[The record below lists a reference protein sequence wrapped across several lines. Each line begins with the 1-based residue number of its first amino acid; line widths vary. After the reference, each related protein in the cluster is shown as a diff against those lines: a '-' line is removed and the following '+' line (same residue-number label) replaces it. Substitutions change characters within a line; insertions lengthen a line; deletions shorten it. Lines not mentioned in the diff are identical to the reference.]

1 MNFNLSNNNIMVK
14 PTLLVLAAGMGSR
27 YGSLKQMDGIKPNG
41 EAIIDYSV
49 YDAIRA
55 GFGKVV
61 FVIRH
66 SFEADFKEVFNAER
80 FGHKIDVEYVFQE
93 LDYLPEGFQLPAERV
108 KPWGTNHA
116 VMMAAEVIN
125 EPFAVINA
133 DDYYGANAF
142 YEIHEHLVNA
152 KDFDFCMVAYELD
165 KTLSENGTVARGICD
180 VKDGFLKDVVERTK
194 INSKGQFTEDG
205 EDWTQLPMDSKV
217 SMNLWGFTP
226 ALFAELEKEFDSFLK
241 TADLQ
246 KDECLI
252 PSMVDKLVKN
262 GTATVKVYTNKDKW
276 YGITYREDK
285 EAVQAAIKA
294 FCDQG
299 LYN

>member
-1 MNFNLSNNNIMVK
+1 MNT
-14 PTLLVLAAGMGSR
+14 TLVVMAAGMGSR
-27 YGSLKQMDGIKPNG
+27 FGGLKQMEPIGPKG
-41 EAIIDYSV
+41 EVLLDFSV
-49 YDAIRA
+49 YDAKKA
-55 GFGKVV
+55 GFNKVV
-61 FVIRH
+61 FIIK
-66 SFEADFKEVFNAER
+66 EEIEKDFKEIVGKKIE
-80 FGHKIDVEYVFQE
+80 KLIDVDYVMQ
-93 LDYLPEGFQLPAERV
+93 DMSILPEGRKKPFGTSHAILCCKDAV
-108 KPWGTNHA
+108 K
-116 VMMAAEVIN
+116 

-142 YEIHEHLVNA
+142 YEIHNHLVNA

-180 VKDGFLKDVVERTK
+180 VKDGYLKDVVERTK
-194 INSKGQFTEDG
+194 INSQGQFTED
-205 EDWTQLPMDSKV
+205 EQSWTQLPMDSKV

-226 ALFAELEKEFDSFLK
+226 ALFGELEKEFDSFLK

-262 GTATVKVYTNKDKW
+262 CTATVKVYTNKDKW

-285 EAVQAAIKA
+285 EAVQAAIKE